1 MKSRWKKL
9 AKWKIVAY
17 PDEENRS
24 AGKKE
29 KIIEAESHSEAMV
42 KAWNEFPEY
51 HEVGAYKQ
59 NA

>member
-1 MKSRWKKL
+1 M